1 MRNQLSP
8 QSTSQAIANHLPNSQ
23 RGAAPKPLSGLYH
36 TAASI
41 HHIQTTMADPF
52 EVRQRFTTLLS
63 HLSAS
68 HTSLQKAALYA
79 LKNREM
85 DEDLHSCILEQLERT
100 NMNTRANITFFIE
113 NLCEL
118 AVKENAAGDPSA
130 MGYVRMLQRD
140 ILAVVECVVGE
151 EGANVRVVRK
161 VLKTLEGLGILM
173 PETVG
178 ELEAVLK
185 SREGDRAVM
194 MGEGHGDGAKRREGG
209 VGKMDKRQIEHR
221 IEEDRE
227 RHKRLRESIWA
238 VPGDEE
244 REMERLWEEASDIGE
259 DDWVVGREDREE
271 RRQAVAFG

>member
-1 MRNQLSP
+1 
-8 QSTSQAIANHLPNSQ
+8 
-23 RGAAPKPLSGLYH
+23 
-36 TAASI
+36 
-41 HHIQTTMADPF
+41 MADPF

-100 NMNTRANITFFIE
+100 NMNTRANIMFFIE
-113 NLCEL
+113 CLCEY
-118 AVKENAAGDPSA
+118 AVRDNNSGDASA

-151 EGANVRVVRK
+151 EGANIRVVRK
-161 VLKTLEGLGILM
+161 VLKTLENLSILM
-173 PETVG
+173 KETVQ

-185 SREGDRAVM
+185 SREVAHPFMATGTSDPKDNFVVSTGRN
-194 MGEGHGDGAKRREGG
+194 GG
-209 VGKMDKRQIEHR
+209 QRMDKRQIEQR

-238 VPGDEE
+238 VPGDGYEE
-244 REMERLWEEASDIGE
+244 LEKLWDEASDVNE
-259 DDWVVGREDREE
+259 DDYVTAREDAEE
-271 RRQAVAFG
+271 RRKVIEFG

>member
-1 MRNQLSP
+1 
-8 QSTSQAIANHLPNSQ
+8 
-23 RGAAPKPLSGLYH
+23 
-36 TAASI
+36 
-41 HHIQTTMADPF
+41 MADPF

-100 NMNTRANITFFIE
+100 NMNTRANIMFLVE
-113 NLCEL
+113 CLCEM
-118 AVKENAAGDPSA
+118 AVKENGNGDGSA

-140 ILAVVECVVGE
+140 ILAVVERVVGE

-161 VLKTLEGLGILM
+161 VLHTLQALGILL
-173 PETVG
+173 PETVS
-178 ELEAVLK
+178 ELDAVLK
-185 SREGDRAVM
+185 SREVEHPFTTETSPAHRSNARNGSA
-194 MGEGHGDGAKRREGG
+194 
-209 VGKMDKRQIEHR
+209 KMDKRQIEHR

-238 VPGDEE
+238 VPGEDDK
-244 REMERLWEEASDIGE
+244 EMQRLWEEASDIG
-259 DDWVVGREDREE
+259 DDDFVVGREDREE
-271 RRQAVAFG
+271 RRQAIAFG

>member
-1 MRNQLSP
+1 
-8 QSTSQAIANHLPNSQ
+8 
-23 RGAAPKPLSGLYH
+23 
-36 TAASI
+36 
-41 HHIQTTMADPF
+41 MADPF

-100 NMNTRANITFFIE
+100 NMNTRANIMFFIE
-113 NLCEL
+113 CLCEY
-118 AVKENAAGDPSA
+118 AVRDNNSGDASA

-151 EGANVRVVRK
+151 EGANIRVVRK
-161 VLKTLEGLGILM
+161 VLKTLENLSILM
-173 PETVG
+173 KETVQ

-185 SREGDRAVM
+185 SREVAHPFMATDTPNPKDSSAASVNRN
-194 MGEGHGDGAKRREGG
+194 GG
-209 VGKMDKRQIEHR
+209 QRMDKRQIEQR

-238 VPGDEE
+238 VPGDGYEE
-244 REMERLWEEASDIGE
+244 LERLWDEASDINE
-259 DDWVVGREDREE
+259 DDYVTAREDAEE
-271 RRQAVAFG
+271 RRKVIEFG

>member
-1 MRNQLSP
+1 
-8 QSTSQAIANHLPNSQ
+8 
-23 RGAAPKPLSGLYH
+23 
-36 TAASI
+36 
-41 HHIQTTMADPF
+41 MADPF

-100 NMNTRANITFFIE
+100 NMNTRANIMFFIE
-113 NLCEL
+113 CLCEM
-118 AVKENAAGDPSA
+118 AVKENGVGDASA

-140 ILAVVECVVGE
+140 ILAVVECVVGD

-161 VLKTLEGLGILM
+161 VLATLQSHAILL
-173 PETVG
+173 PETVA
-178 ELEAVLK
+178 ELDAVLK
-185 SREGDRAVM
+185 SREAEHPFTMDASP
-194 MGEGHGDGAKRREGG
+194 ANPGG
-209 VGKMDKRQIEHR
+209 SRNGQAKMDKRQIEHR

-238 VPGDEE
+238 VPGEREE
-244 REMERLWEEASDIGE
+244 EMERLWDEASDVGE
-259 DDWVVGREDREE
+259 DDWVVGREDGEE
-271 RRQAVAFG
+271 RRQAIALG

>member
-1 MRNQLSP
+1 
-8 QSTSQAIANHLPNSQ
+8 
-23 RGAAPKPLSGLYH
+23 
-36 TAASI
+36 
-41 HHIQTTMADPF
+41 MADPF

-100 NMNTRANITFFIE
+100 NMNTRANIMFFIE
-113 NLCEL
+113 CLCEY
-118 AVKENAAGDPSA
+118 AVRDNNSGDASA

-151 EGANVRVVRK
+151 EGANIRVVRK
-161 VLKTLEGLGILM
+161 VLKTLENLSILM
-173 PETVG
+173 KETVQ

-185 SREGDRAVM
+185 SREVAHPFMATDTSDPKDSFPASAGRN
-194 MGEGHGDGAKRREGG
+194 GG
-209 VGKMDKRQIEHR
+209 QRMDKRQIEQR

-238 VPGDEE
+238 VPGDGYEE
-244 REMERLWEEASDIGE
+244 LEKLWDEASDINE
-259 DDWVVGREDREE
+259 DDYVTAKEDAEE
-271 RRQAVAFG
+271 RRKVIEFG

>member
-1 MRNQLSP
+1 
-8 QSTSQAIANHLPNSQ
+8 
-23 RGAAPKPLSGLYH
+23 
-36 TAASI
+36 
-41 HHIQTTMADPF
+41 MADPF

-100 NMNTRANITFFIE
+100 NMNTRANIMFFIE
-113 NLCEL
+113 CLCEM
-118 AVKENAAGDPSA
+118 AIKDSAGDGRGIDGSA

-140 ILAVVECVVGE
+140 ILRVVECVVGE

-161 VLKTLEGLGILM
+161 VLQTLQARTILL
-173 PETVG
+173 PETVS

-185 SREGDRAVM
+185 SREV
-194 MGEGHGDGAKRREGG
+194 EHGFMSASPGMKNGSA
-209 VGKMDKRQIEHR
+209 KMDKRQIEQR

-238 VPGDEE
+238 VPGEDEQ
-244 REMERLWEEASDIGE
+244 EMDKLWEEASDIGE
-259 DDWVVGREDREE
+259 DDYVVAREDREE
-271 RRQAVAFG
+271 REQAIKFG

>member
-1 MRNQLSP
+1 
-8 QSTSQAIANHLPNSQ
+8 
-23 RGAAPKPLSGLYH
+23 
-36 TAASI
+36 
-41 HHIQTTMADPF
+41 MADPF
-52 EVRQRFTTLLS
+52 EVRQRFTTLLA

-100 NMNTRANITFFIE
+100 NMNTRANIMFFIE
-113 NLCEL
+113 NLCEM
-118 AVKENAAGDPSA
+118 AVKDSAGDGRGIDGSA

-140 ILAVVECVVGE
+140 ILRVVECVVGE

-161 VLKTLEGLGILM
+161 VLKTLEARGILLA
-173 PETVG
+173 ETVG

-185 SREGDRAVM
+185 AREGEM
-194 MGEGHGDGAKRREGG
+194 SMGASPKSGAGN
-209 VGKMDKRQIEHR
+209 VKMDKRQIEHR

-238 VPGDEE
+238 VSGEAED
-244 REMERLWEEASDIGE
+244 EMERLWEEASEIAE
-259 DDWVVGREDREE
+259 DDYVVAREDREE
-271 RRQAVAFG
+271 REQAIKFG

>member
-1 MRNQLSP
+1 
-8 QSTSQAIANHLPNSQ
+8 
-23 RGAAPKPLSGLYH
+23 
-36 TAASI
+36 
-41 HHIQTTMADPF
+41 MADPF

-100 NMNTRANITFFIE
+100 NMNTRANIMFFIE
-113 NLCEL
+113 NLCEM
-118 AVKENAAGDPSA
+118 AVKDSAGDGRGIDGSA

-140 ILAVVECVVGE
+140 ILRVVECVVGE

-161 VLKTLEGLGILM
+161 VLQTLQARGILM
-173 PETVG
+173 AETVS

-185 SREGDRAVM
+185 AREGEMSLSGSPGSM
-194 MGEGHGDGAKRREGG
+194 MKNGG
-209 VGKMDKRQIEHR
+209 GSVKMDKRQIEHR

-238 VPGDEE
+238 VPGEAEE
-244 REMERLWEEASDIGE
+244 EMEKLWEEASEIAE
-259 DDWVVGREDREE
+259 DDYVVAREDREE
-271 RRQAVAFG
+271 REQAIRFG

>member
-1 MRNQLSP
+1 
-8 QSTSQAIANHLPNSQ
+8 
-23 RGAAPKPLSGLYH
+23 
-36 TAASI
+36 
-41 HHIQTTMADPF
+41 MADPF
-52 EVRQRFTTLLS
+52 EVRQRFTNLLS

-100 NMNTRANITFFIE
+100 NMNTRANIMFFIE
-113 NLCEL
+113 NLCEM
-118 AVKENAAGDPSA
+118 AVKDSAGDGRGIDGSA

-140 ILAVVECVVGE
+140 ILRVVECVVGE

-161 VLKTLEGLGILM
+161 VLQTLQARGILM
-173 PETVG
+173 AETVS

-185 SREGDRAVM
+185 AREGE
-194 MGEGHGDGAKRREGG
+194 MGSPGNAKNGAGNM
-209 VGKMDKRQIEHR
+209 KMDKRQIEHR

-238 VPGDEE
+238 VPGEAEE
-244 REMERLWEEASDIGE
+244 EMERLWDQASEIAE
-259 DDWVVGREDREE
+259 DDYVVAREDREE
-271 RRQAVAFG
+271 RDQAIRFG

>member
-1 MRNQLSP
+1 
-8 QSTSQAIANHLPNSQ
+8 
-23 RGAAPKPLSGLYH
+23 
-36 TAASI
+36 
-41 HHIQTTMADPF
+41 MADPF

-85 DEDLHSCILEQLERT
+85 DEDLHSCILEQLDRT
-100 NMNTRANITFFIE
+100 NMNTRANIMFFIE
-113 NLCEL
+113 CLCEY
-118 AVKENAAGDPSA
+118 ASKENSAGDASA

-161 VLKTLEGLGILM
+161 VLGTLQGLGILLQ
-173 PETVG
+173 ETVT
-178 ELEAVLK
+178 ELDAVLK
-185 SREGDRAVM
+185 SREVAHPFM
-194 MGEGHGDGAKRREGG
+194 TMGADEAKSVSGPGGGARNGAP
-209 VGKMDKRQIEHR
+209 KMDKRQIEQR

-238 VPGDEE
+238 VPGDGYEE
-244 REMERLWEEASDIGE
+244 LERLWEEASEVGE
-259 DDWVVGREDREE
+259 DDYVVAREDAEE
-271 RRQAVAFG
+271 RRKVIAYG

>member
-1 MRNQLSP
+1 
-8 QSTSQAIANHLPNSQ
+8 
-23 RGAAPKPLSGLYH
+23 
-36 TAASI
+36 
-41 HHIQTTMADPF
+41 MADPF

-100 NMNTRANITFFIE
+100 NMNTRANIMFFIE
-113 NLCEL
+113 CLCEM
-118 AVKENAAGDPSA
+118 AVKENGGGDASA

-161 VLKTLEGLGILM
+161 VLHTLQAHAILL
-173 PETVG
+173 PETVA
-178 ELEAVLK
+178 ELDAVLK
-185 SREGDRAVM
+185 SREVEHPFTTDSPASR
-194 MGEGHGDGAKRREGG
+194 GALKNGQ
-209 VGKMDKRQIEHR
+209 VKMDKQQILHR

-238 VPGDEE
+238 VSGE
-244 REMERLWEEASDIGE
+244 REDEMDRLWEEASDVGE
-259 DDWVVGREDREE
+259 DDWVVGHEDREE
-271 RRQAVAFG
+271 RRQAIAFG

>member
-1 MRNQLSP
+1 
-8 QSTSQAIANHLPNSQ
+8 
-23 RGAAPKPLSGLYH
+23 
-36 TAASI
+36 
-41 HHIQTTMADPF
+41 MADPF

-100 NMNTRANITFFIE
+100 NMNTRANIMFFIE
-113 NLCEL
+113 CLCEM
-118 AVKENAAGDPSA
+118 AVKESSAADVTGRGIDGSA

-140 ILAVVECVVGE
+140 ILRVVECVVGE

-161 VLKTLEGLGILM
+161 VLVSLRGRGILM
-173 PETVG
+173 SETVG

-185 SREGDRAVM
+185 SREG
-194 MGEGHGDGAKRREGG
+194 EEGG
-209 VGKMDKRQIEHR
+209 MGIGVPGGVKMDKRQIEQR

-238 VPGDEE
+238 VPGEE
-244 REMERLWEEASDIGE
+244 EEEMERLWEEASEIAE
-259 DDWVVGREDREE
+259 DDYVVGREDRVE
-271 RRQAVAFG
+271 RGRVIAFG

>member
-1 MRNQLSP
+1 
-8 QSTSQAIANHLPNSQ
+8 
-23 RGAAPKPLSGLYH
+23 
-36 TAASI
+36 
-41 HHIQTTMADPF
+41 MADPF

-100 NMNTRANITFFIE
+100 NMNIRANIMFFIE
-113 NLCEL
+113 CLCEY
-118 AVKENAAGDPSA
+118 AVKDNNGGDASA

-161 VLKTLEGLGILM
+161 VLGTLQGLSILM
-173 PETVG
+173 PETVS
-178 ELEAVLK
+178 ELDAVLK
-185 SREGDRAVM
+185 SREVAHPFTATDASPAQAGRS
-194 MGEGHGDGAKRREGG
+194 GG
-209 VGKMDKRQIEHR
+209 QRMDKRQIEQR

-238 VPGDEE
+238 VPGEGYEE
-244 REMERLWEEASDIGE
+244 LEKLWEEASDIGE
-259 DDWVVGREDREE
+259 DDNVVAREDAEE
-271 RRQAVAFG
+271 RRKVIAFG

>member
-1 MRNQLSP
+1 
-8 QSTSQAIANHLPNSQ
+8 
-23 RGAAPKPLSGLYH
+23 
-36 TAASI
+36 
-41 HHIQTTMADPF
+41 MADPF

-85 DEDLHSCILEQLERT
+85 DEDLHSCIIEQLERT
-100 NMNTRANITFFIE
+100 NMNTRANIMFFIE
-113 NLCEL
+113 CLCEM
-118 AVKENAAGDPSA
+118 AVKDSAGGDGSA

-140 ILAVVECVVGE
+140 ILLVVECVVGE

-161 VLKTLEGLGILM
+161 VLQTLQTRGILM
-173 PETVG
+173 QETVS

-185 SREGDRAVM
+185 SREGELPFGSPGTQKNGTV
-194 MGEGHGDGAKRREGG
+194 G
-209 VGKMDKRQIEHR
+209 VKMDKRQIEQR

-238 VPGDEE
+238 VSGEAED
-244 REMERLWEEASDIGE
+244 EMERLWEEASEIGE
-259 DDWVVGREDREE
+259 DDYVVGREDREE
-271 RRQAVAFG
+271 RGQAIAFG

>member
-1 MRNQLSP
+1 
-8 QSTSQAIANHLPNSQ
+8 
-23 RGAAPKPLSGLYH
+23 
-36 TAASI
+36 
-41 HHIQTTMADPF
+41 MADPF

-100 NMNTRANITFFIE
+100 NMNTRANIMFFIE
-113 NLCEL
+113 CLCEY
-118 AVKENAAGDPSA
+118 AVKDNNSGDASA

-151 EGANVRVVRK
+151 EGANIRVVRK
-161 VLKTLEGLGILM
+161 VLKTLENLSILM
-173 PETVG
+173 KETVQ

-185 SREGDRAVM
+185 SREVAHPFMAIDTSNTKDSSVASASRN
-194 MGEGHGDGAKRREGG
+194 GG
-209 VGKMDKRQIEHR
+209 QRMDKRQIEQR

-238 VPGDEE
+238 VPGDGYEE
-244 REMERLWEEASDIGE
+244 LEKLWDEASDINE
-259 DDWVVGREDREE
+259 DDYVTAREDAEE
-271 RRQAVAFG
+271 RRKVIEFG

>member
-1 MRNQLSP
+1 
-8 QSTSQAIANHLPNSQ
+8 
-23 RGAAPKPLSGLYH
+23 
-36 TAASI
+36 
-41 HHIQTTMADPF
+41 MADPF

-85 DEDLHSCILEQLERT
+85 DEDLHSCILEQLERN
-100 NMNTRANITFFIE
+100 NMNTRANIMFFIE
-113 NLCEL
+113 CLCEM
-118 AVKENAAGDPSA
+118 AVKDSAGDGRGIDGSA

-140 ILAVVECVVGE
+140 ILRVVECVIGE

-161 VLKTLEGLGILM
+161 VLLGLQGRGILM
-173 PETVG
+173 VETVS

-185 SREGDRAVM
+185 SREVETGFGSPKAAQ
-194 MGEGHGDGAKRREGG
+194 GT
-209 VGKMDKRQIEHR
+209 MDKRQIEQR

-238 VPGDEE
+238 VPGEE
-244 REMERLWEEASDIGE
+244 EEEMEKLWEEASEIAE
-259 DDWVVGREDREE
+259 DDYVVGREDREE
-271 RRQAVAFG
+271 RGQAVAFG

>member
-1 MRNQLSP
+1 
-8 QSTSQAIANHLPNSQ
+8 
-23 RGAAPKPLSGLYH
+23 
-36 TAASI
+36 
-41 HHIQTTMADPF
+41 MADPF

-100 NMNTRANITFFIE
+100 NMNIRANIMFFIE
-113 NLCEL
+113 CLCEM
-118 AVKENAAGDPSA
+118 AVKETDGSA

-140 ILAVVECVVGE
+140 ILAVVECVVGS

-161 VLKTLEGLGILM
+161 VLKTLENLAILL
-173 PETVG
+173 PETVA
-178 ELEAVLK
+178 ELETVLK
-185 SREGDRAVM
+185 SREVAHPFTAA
-194 MGEGHGDGAKRREGG
+194 GEQTPRGNG
-209 VGKMDKRQIEHR
+209 VKMDKRQIEHR

-238 VPGDEE
+238 VSGEGDQ
-244 REMERLWEEASDIGE
+244 EMERLWEDMSDIGE
-259 DDWVVGREDREE
+259 DDYVVAKEDAQE
-271 RRQAVAFG
+271 RKKAIAFG